1 MEKDYAILL
10 KQAKNK
16 LDKSFAL
23 VAASVENLAAYDMH
37 KVYTPKQLEP
47 YDALSDRFIR
57 CVEVFVQYFK
67 TYEYYHYAVVSD
79 TFRDGLN
86 KMAKLGL
93 ITEVILWMKMRDVRN
108 KIVHDYLPEQ
118 TKAMHDSIMNEFFC
132 ELSKTKE
139 KIDRIVIESGA

>member
-10 KQAKNK
+10 KQVKNK
-16 LDKSFAL
+16 LDKSFILVEASLENL
-23 VAASVENLAAYDMH
+23 VAYDTN
-37 KVYTPKQLEP
+37 KDFTPKELEP

-57 CVEVFVQYFK
+57 CVEVFIQYFK
-67 TYEYYHYAVVSD
+67 TYEYYNYAVASD

-93 ITEVILWMKMRDVRN
+93 ITDVILWMKMRDVRN

-118 TKAMHDSIMNEFFC
+118 TQAMYGSMMNEFFA
-132 ELSKTKE
+132 ELNKTKA
-139 KIDRIVIESGA
+139 KIDQLAIFQ